1 MINISN
7 RLKSLIKY
15 IDNRDKAIDVGCDHA
30 LLDIYLIKE
39 NILDNIIVSDISIKA
54 LEQGINNIKKYK
66 LEDVIDARCGNGL
79 DVLNDNDSINTI
91 IISGM
96 GTNTILK
103 ILDNNYLNNI
113 NKLIIQSNRDYYEL
127 RKYICLKGF
136 YIENEEV
143 INDNNKIYINIIF
156 KRGNK
161 KYNDTELK
169 YGTKDMLNKNIY
181 YNYLIEKYEKIINNS
196 INKKLRQ
203 ELMNEINYLKKYA
216 K

>member
-1 MINISN
+1 MINIST